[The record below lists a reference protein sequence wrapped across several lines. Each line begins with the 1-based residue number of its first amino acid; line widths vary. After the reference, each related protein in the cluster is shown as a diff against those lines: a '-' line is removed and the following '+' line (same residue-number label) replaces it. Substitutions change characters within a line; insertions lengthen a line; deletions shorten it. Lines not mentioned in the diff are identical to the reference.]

1 MSKYFSFCNDKQ
13 KRLNMGKKTR
23 RAKCLNLNLTSRLF
37 LLGLVC
43 FGVFAYVLTV
53 NNGSVKGFEIS
64 RLESQLNELQLQNQ
78 KLTDQVQATKSLST
92 LEDKVKTLQMVA
104 VSNIE
109 YLDVS
114 GPVAMAK

>member
-1 MSKYFSFCNDKQ
+1 MA
-13 KRLNMGKKTR
+13 KKAR
-23 RAKCLNLNLTSRLF
+23 RAKCLDLNLTMRVF
-37 LLGLVC
+37 LLGAVFL
-43 FGVFAYVLTV
+43 GVFAYVLTV

-64 RLESQLNELQLQNQ
+64 RLENQLNELQLQNQ

-92 LEDKVKTLQMVA
+92 LQDKVKTLEMVA

-109 YLDVS
+109 YLDVN